1 MKTSVKIIVIGL
13 GSIGIRH
20 VSNLLSLGYKNI
32 TLVTQRNAFPSHW
45 HIFPV
50 YSKFED
56 IPNINDVTHA
66 LICSPTARHLND
78 LIPVIQAGIPSVF
91 LEKPVSHTWEGIED
105 VMNILQPHQKIF
117 LGFDLRF
124 DPGLNKVNEILK
136 AGGIGR
142 VLSATAFVGQYLPD
156 WRPHEDHRLGSSALK
171 TKGGGVLLDLV
182 HEFDYLFWLFGPA
195 STLGAFYQTNPEL
208 EIETEDIADVLI
220 KFDSGQTAT
229 LHMDYHQRNLT
240 RYCHFTG
247 SKGSLLWDL
256 ATKKV
261 LWTDE
266 KGNIQTFDFIDFER
280 NDRFLR
286 IIQAFMQ
293 NQKDEGLT
301 NFSEGLETLKMVLAA
316 KKSSESHTFVRL

>member
-1 MKTSVKIIVIGL
+1 VIGL

>member
-1 MKTSVKIIVIGL
+1 LKTSVKIIVIGL

>member
-1 MKTSVKIIVIGL
+1 MNTLVNIIVIGL
-13 GSIGIRH
+13 GSIGVRH

-32 TLVTQRNAFPSHW
+32 TLITQRQVFPSHW
-45 HIFPV
+45 PDFPV

-56 IPNINDVTHA
+56 IPDTIDFTHA

-124 DPGLNKVNEILK
+124 DPGLNKVHEILNEG
-136 AGGIGR
+136 AIGR

-171 TKGGGVLLDLV
+171 AKGGGVLLDLV
-182 HEFDYLFWLFGPA
+182 HEFDYLFWLFGHA
-195 STLGAFYQTNPEL
+195 STLGAFYQSNLEL
-208 EIETEDIADVLI
+208 EIETEDLADVLI
-220 KFDSGQTAT
+220 KFDSGITAT
-229 LHMDYHQRNLT
+229 LHLDYHQRNLI
-240 RYCHFTG
+240 RYCHITG
-247 SKGSLLWDL
+247 TLGSLIWDL
-256 ATKKV
+256 VTKKV
-261 LWTDE
+261 LWTGQN
-266 KGNIQTFDFIDFER
+266 GNIQTFDFIDFER

-293 NQKDEGLT
+293 KQEDERLT
-301 NFSEGLETLKMVLAA
+301 GFSEGLETLKMVLAA